1 VPCRRLPTSQSPLFR
16 KVDPPSMQEENQIE
30 IAQSFLALYMRPGR
44 SRPDATHALV
54 LARYEQ
60 CEDMAHALI
69 EPARNWAF
77 NEGIAEAGI
86 LARCH
91 QGLLAEASGF
101 SRQEATWVVTRL
113 AELLDWAP
121 AEFDAPPAA

>member
-1 VPCRRLPTSQSPLFR
+1 MP
-16 KVDPPSMQEENQIE
+16 EENQIE
-30 IAQSFLALYMRPGR
+30 IAQSFIALYVRPGR
-44 SRPDATHALV
+44 SQPDAPHAVV

-77 NEGIAEAGI
+77 KEGIAEAEI

-91 QGLLAEASGF
+91 QGLLVEASGF
-101 SRQEATWVVTRL
+101 SRQEAAWVVTRL
-113 AELLDWAP
+113 AELLDWP
-121 AEFDAPPAA
+121 AAQFDPPPAAGTREAQ

>member
-1 VPCRRLPTSQSPLFR
+1 MS
-16 KVDPPSMQEENQIE
+16 DENQIE
-30 IAQSFLALYMRPGR
+30 IAQSFIALYVRPGR
-44 SRPDATHALV
+44 SRPDAPHALV

-77 NEGIAEAGI
+77 KEGIAEAGI

-91 QGLLAEASGF
+91 QGLLAQASGF
-101 SRQEATWVVTRL
+101 SPQEALWVVTRL
-113 AELLDWAP
+113 AELLDW
-121 AEFDAPPAA
+121 PPAQFNPPQGA